1 MRHGLPVSLWR
12 LSVLVSTFA
21 LPLATVAQVDGAGTQ
36 DAKLTLAEEQDSYE
50 IYSMLL
56 RTEVGPEWKIAAWA
70 INEQTQTFPV
80 FASSNDDHLRQCLSV
95 SQDQKSIYQPLIQDY
110 LAKNQKKLVLER
122 KFDLPQY
129 ALVGFGRTSGRA
141 SPPAPASIVF
151 EVSAVGFNRD
161 GTRALV
167 YVGHHCGSLCGS
179 GGYHL
184 LVKKDG
190 KWQVDR
196 EYRGVSCLWGS

>member
-1 MRHGLPVSLWR
+1 MRHCLPVSRWL
-12 LSVLVSTFA
+12 LSVLVSTLA
-21 LPLATVAQVDGAGTQ
+21 LPLATVPQVEGAGTQ
-36 DAKLTLAEEQDSYE
+36 DAKLTVSEEQDSYE

-56 RTEVGPEWKIAAWA
+56 RTEVGPEWKITAWA

-80 FASSNDDHLRQCLSV
+80 FASSNDDHHRQCLSV
-95 SQDQKSIYQPLIQDY
+95 SQDQKSIYQPLIQGY

-129 ALVGFGRTSGRA
+129 AQVGFGLTSGGA
-141 SPPAPASIVF
+141 NPPAAASVVF

-179 GGYHL
+179 GRYHL

-190 KWQVDR
+190 K
-196 EYRGVSCLWGS
+196 